1 MDDAVRIMKVDKLQA
16 RVFTDKHALGR
27 AAAGATAEKMRE
39 LLANRP
45 ISMIFAAAQS
55 QNEFLESLI
64 AEKGI
69 DWSRVTAFHMDE
81 FIGLPGTAPQS
92 FGRWLRDRLFDKV
105 KPGTVHYLDGMAG
118 NVEQECAR
126 YAALMK
132 AAPPDITCMG
142 IGENGHLAYNDPPYV
157 DFNDPKWVKQVE
169 IDDASR
175 QQQVNEGCFPAMK
188 DVPKIAMT
196 LTIPALLAAPWIYCM
211 VPGPR
216 KAAAVRRT
224 LEGPISPECPA
235 TILRRHDRAVLYL
248 DRDSSKLADTA
259 IAGR

>member
-16 RVFTDKHALGR
+16 RVYTDKHALGR
-27 AAAGATAEKMRE
+27 AAAKDVADRMRD
-39 LLANRP
+39 LLSRKA

-55 QNEFLESLI
+55 QSEFLEALI

-105 KPGTVHYLDGMAG
+105 RPGQVEYLDGTAR
-118 NVEQECAR
+118 NVEQECSR
-126 YAALMK
+126 YAALLQ
-132 AAPPDITCMG
+132 AAPPDITCLG
-142 IGENGHLAYNDPPYV
+142 IGENGHLAYNDPPFA
-157 DFNDPKWVKQVE
+157 DFTDPKAVKQVE

-175 QQQVNEGCFPAMK
+175 RQQVNEGCFQALQ
-188 DVPKIAMT
+188 DVPRIAIT
-196 LTIPALLAAPWIYCM
+196 LTIPALLAAPWIYGM

-216 KAAAVRRT
+216 KAEAVRRT
-224 LEGPISPECPA
+224 LEGPIAPECPA

-248 DRDSSKLADTA
+248 DQDSSKLADTA

>member
-1 MDDAVRIMKVDKLQA
+1 MDDAVRVFKVDKLQA

-27 AAAGATAEKMRE
+27 AAAAAVAGKMRE
-39 LLANRP
+39 LQAKQTV
-45 ISMIFAAAQS
+45 SMIFAAAQS
-55 QNEFLESLI
+55 QNEFLEALL
-64 AEKGI
+64 AEKGL

-105 KPGTVHYLDGMAG
+105 RPGTVHYLDGMAKD
-118 NVEQECAR
+118 VVRECER
-126 YAALMK
+126 YAGLLK
-132 AAPPDITCMG
+132 ATPPDITCMG
-142 IGENGHLAYNDPPYV
+142 IGENGHLAYNDPPYA
-157 DFNDPKWVKQVE
+157 DFNDPKAVKPVE

-175 QQQVNEGCFPAMK
+175 QQQVNEGCFPIMR
-188 DVPKIAMT
+188 DVPKIAIT
-196 LTIPALLAAPWIYCM
+196 LTVPALLAAPWIYCM

-216 KAAAVRRT
+216 KAAAVKRT
-224 LEGPISPECPA
+224 LEGSIATDCPA

-248 DRDSSKLADTA
+248 DQDSSKLADTA